1 MMSEL
6 CRVEALHTFPMEP
19 ENLQSQAARLEQLR
33 LNDSTL
39 PPEFETALGVLIL
52 RTDAVE
58 RRIHNREEVLDV
70 CRRHQIMPISPS
82 VFTIAENVKMLD
94 ESDVIIAAERSGLID
109 AMFLDPPNV
118 IMFCGSRHDTV
129 FKEVISMQGGDCELV
144 ECEQVNS
151 DFIVN
156 LDALETMLVDMT

>member
-1 MMSEL
+1 
-6 CRVEALHTFPMEP
+6 
-19 ENLQSQAARLEQLR
+19 
-33 LNDSTL
+33 
-39 PPEFETALGVLIL
+39 
-52 RTDAVE
+52 
-58 RRIHNREEVLDV
+58 
-70 CRRHQIMPISPS
+70 MPISPS
-82 VFTIAENVKMLD
+82 GLTIAENVKMLD

-109 AMFLDPPNV
+109 AMFLDAPNF

-129 FKEVISMQGGDCELV
+129 FEDVISMRGGSCQLV